1 MAQSSGLISEARK
14 LADTAEEWIKSI
26 PTPHKK
32 RDTSAD
38 DADVRKANESF
49 RKGAE
54 DDKAAADKKAA
65 QRRKVIS
72 TPSKSG
78 TTAKNNTS
86 AKKSPTRKRI
96 EGK

>member
-1 MAQSSGLISEARK
+1 MAQSSGLTSGARK
-14 LADTAEEWIKSI
+14 LADTAEEWLNKVA
-26 PTPHKK
+26 TPHKK

-49 RKGAE
+49 RKGSE
-54 DDKAAADKKAA
+54 DDKAAAEKKAA
-65 QRRKVIS
+65 QSRKVIS

-78 TTAKNNTS
+78 TAAKNTTS

>member
-14 LADTAEEWIKSI
+14 LADTAEECIKSI

-32 RDTSAD
+32 RDKSAD
-38 DADVRKANESF
+38 DADVRKANETF
-49 RKGAE
+49 RKGEE
-54 DDKAAADKKAA
+54 DDKDVASNKAA
-65 QRRKVIS
+65 GKRKIVSS
-72 TPSKSG
+72 TSKSG
-78 TTAKNNTS
+78 TAAKNNTS